1 MLTCCPKCGTT
12 FRVSPQQLK
21 VHRGEVRCG
30 RCSAVFDAFDSLL
43 AEPSETGITAEAET
57 NAPAAAATAGARQA
71 AAVSAFQEPA
81 FDTGPASENEPEERR
96 REMREMLPGSG
107 QQSAAGGAT
116 SGTPSARFGRKRKVG
131 PRWPW
136 ILLALVAAMALALQA
151 TYRFRA
157 EIAATWPDSR
167 PWLERACAELRC
179 VVSLPR
185 HIELVS
191 IDASDLQ
198 VDTAHSNLMLLT
210 ATLKNRAPFAQ
221 EHPALAL
228 TLTDTQDQ
236 PLARRVLAPADY
248 LERKTDGKTGFAPNA
263 EYALKMY
270 IDSREVKATGYRL
283 FLFYP

>member
-30 RCSAVFDAFDSLL
+30 RCSTVFDAFDSLL
-43 AEPSETGITAEAET
+43 AEPSEAGITAEADST
-57 NAPAAAATAGARQA
+57 APATLAAPTANESVAQSSQA
-71 AAVSAFQEPA
+71 PVFAAS
-81 FDTGPASENEPEERR
+81 PASEDGLVERR
-96 REMREMLPGSG
+96 REMREMLPDSE
-107 QQSAAGGAT
+107 QTSAVAGVTTGA
-116 SGTPSARFGRKRKVG
+116 SSDRFGNKRRAG

-136 ILLALVAAMALALQA
+136 ILLTLIAVLALALQA
-151 TYRFRA
+151 SYRFRA
-157 EIAATWPDSR
+157 EMAATWPDSR

-248 LERKTDGKTGFAPNA
+248 LERKTDGKAGFAPNA